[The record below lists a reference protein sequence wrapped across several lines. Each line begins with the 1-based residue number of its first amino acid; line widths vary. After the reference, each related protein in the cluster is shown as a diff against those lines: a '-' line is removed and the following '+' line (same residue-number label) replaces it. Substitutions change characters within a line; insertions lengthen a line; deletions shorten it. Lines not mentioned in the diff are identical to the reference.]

1 MSHNLLGKKLDG
13 ILPETM
19 VNNERL
25 MYHMNMGFYTPQT
38 QTPHSSVAYHE
49 AEHKFYHPWSNHS
62 FAKQYGYSRI
72 KEIMPLKDYMMLP
85 SCQVDEW
92 IEGVVEGES
101 ARFELEKSQQ
111 DQQMSELE
119 KQQAELAKRTGLG
132 SQLT

>member
-1 MSHNLLGKKLDG
+1 
-13 ILPETM
+13 
-19 VNNERL
+19 
-25 MYHMNMGFYTPQT
+25 
-38 QTPHSSVAYHE
+38 
-49 AEHKFYHPWSNHS
+49 
-62 FAKQYGYSRI
+62 
-72 KEIMPLKDYMMLP
+72 MPLKDYMMLP

-119 KQQAELAKRTGLG
+119 KQQAELAKWTGLG